1 MSSDND
7 QVGTGGA
14 QRAAERTD
22 RETTYHPAL
31 SAPASRGM
39 AAGKALIV
47 VLVALLVAG
56 LLNSNWMVHTAEGMR
71 PGLGRTVVHAV
82 AVPFDVVGSALA
94 LDRPRQ
100 QLDLLLGRE
109 PVTVDSGEI
118 EVDTV
123 SAPVV
128 DSATLAKPGV
138 ITPPP
143 PPVYPPRVAPAKV
156 AHPTAAKPLSV
167 LVIGDSLTTYT
178 GNRLAELFAHQKIAK
193 SKVIWRDGTG
203 LATPQFFNW
212 ATWALSTIEKE
223 KPDAVV
229 VILGGNDNQDM
240 QRQSAYF
247 PRGTDA
253 WQKEYQR
260 RVSVVTQAMINRGVD
275 RVYWSGPP
283 TARNSH
289 DNDLYHQLNVAVSNA
304 TTGIKGAH
312 FVDLAGPTAQD
323 GQWVD
328 TLVFGNDAFRAR
340 MGDNFHW
347 SWKAAQITSKL
358 VSDAMGRD
366 YGPLS

>member
-1 MSSDND
+1 MGSDND
-7 QVGTGGA
+7 PATTGGA
-14 QRAAERTD
+14 KVTAARTD

-71 PGLGRTVVHAV
+71 PGLGRTIVHAV
-82 AVPFDVVGSALA
+82 AVPFDAVGSALA

-109 PVTVDSGEI
+109 PATAGSTEI
-118 EVDTV
+118 EADTV

-138 ITPPP
+138 PPP
-143 PPVYPPRVAPAKV
+143 PTYPLRAAPAKV

-167 LVIGDSLTTYT
+167 LVIGDSLSTYT
-178 GNRLAELFAHQKIAK
+178 GERLAELFAHQKIAK

-247 PRGTDA
+247 ARGTDA
-253 WQKEYQR
+253 WQKEYER

-283 TARNSH
+283 TARNAH
-289 DNDLYHQLNVAVSNA
+289 DNDLYHQLNVAASNA
-304 TTGIKGAH
+304 VTGIKGAH
-312 FVDLAGPTAQD
+312 FVDLAASTAQD

-347 SWKAAQITSKL
+347 SWKACQITAKL
-358 VSDAMGRD
+358 VSDAMARD
-366 YGPLS
+366 YGILS